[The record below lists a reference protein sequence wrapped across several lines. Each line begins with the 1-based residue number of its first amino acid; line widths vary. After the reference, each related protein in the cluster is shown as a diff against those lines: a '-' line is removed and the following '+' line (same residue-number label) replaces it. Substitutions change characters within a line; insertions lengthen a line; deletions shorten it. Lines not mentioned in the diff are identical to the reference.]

1 VRKNTR
7 FCSLFAISNT
17 LTHKALGLFFT
28 FDKDFVHCFKL
39 SEEKEGGAE
48 KQITHSTQMK
58 TLPFILLLTLFGSS
72 IFAQNVQGRL
82 KIDSLKRQLTIA
94 KHDTSRV
101 LIMVQLCNSYRVPQ
115 PDSALFLGQQTV
127 KLAQNIHFPK
137 GEIQA
142 LAHMG
147 RVQLDIGSLPKSL
160 EIQFRAL
167 QIAED
172 NHLPA
177 EKALPLG
184 YIGSIYFTLEN
195 HPKAISYYRQAMVIY
210 EANHNYPQV
219 RTQKMNIGNAFEKM
233 NQLDSALYYE
243 EQAYEDMARAGNGIN
258 PIVFRNLGN
267 IQAKLGNNRLAMEYY
282 RKGLQA
288 QGGSGGRVTSIALN
302 QIAKLYQKENQLDS
316 SIYYARKG
324 LEESELTSFKEG
336 ILDNS
341 TLLSELYVVKK
352 DPIKAFYYHK
362 MAAVAKDSLFGP
374 KQLQALQT
382 IVVDEQVRQREV
394 EAQREAREIANQTQL
409 KQYAFLAG
417 LGVLL
422 LIAFILYRTNKQ
434 QKKANHLLHRQ
445 KEEINLQRDKAE
457 KALTELKSTQAQ
469 LIQKEKL
476 ASLGE
481 LTAGIAHEIQNPL
494 NFVNNFSELS
504 VELAKELK
512 VERLKSKEERDEEL
526 ENELVDDLIQNQEK
540 INHHGKRASSI
551 VKGMLEHSRQS
562 TGERQLTDINQL
574 TDEYLRLAYHGFR
587 AKDNGFNSDY
597 ELVSDANLPNIEV
610 VPQEI
615 GRVLLNLINN
625 AFYAVN
631 ERVKQGD
638 LNYQPKVTVTTHA
651 ADNQLQIRVVDNGT
665 GMSEAIKSKIFQPF
679 FTTKPTGEGTGLGL
693 SLAYD
698 IVTKG
703 HGGTIEVESMEG
715 EGTTLSV
722 KLAV

>member
-1 VRKNTR
+1 
-7 FCSLFAISNT
+7 
-17 LTHKALGLFFT
+17 
-28 FDKDFVHCFKL
+28 
-39 SEEKEGGAE
+39 
-48 KQITHSTQMK
+48 MK
-58 TLPFILLLTLFGSS
+58 TLTFTLLLTLFGSS

-341 TLLSELYVVKK
+341 TLLSELYEAK

-362 MAAVAKDSLFGP
+362 VAAAAKDSLFGP

-382 IVVDEQVRQREV
+382 IVVDEQVRQREM
-394 EAQREAREIANQTQL
+394 EAQREAQKIAYQTQL

-434 QKKANHLLHRQ
+434 QKKANNLLHRQ
-445 KEEINLQRDKAE
+445 KEEINLQRHKAE
-457 KALTELKSTQAQ
+457 KALTELKATQTQ

-512 VERLKSKEERDEEL
+512 VERLKVREERDEEL

-631 ERVKQGD
+631 ERAKQGEVD
-638 LNYQPKVTVTTHA
+638 YQPNVTVSTQA
-651 ADNQLQIRVVDNGT
+651 VDNQLEIRIQDNGM
-665 GMSEAIKSKIFQPF
+665 GIPDRIKSKIFQPF

-703 HGGTIEVESMEG
+703 HGGTLEVETKEG
-715 EGTTLSV
+715 EGTTFIV
-722 KLAV
+722 KLPIQNC